1 MAAAAPKLEAL
12 QPVLAGELRK
22 ERPLPPMP
30 RAAERAAQHK
40 WLVAIAVMLGAT
52 LEILDS
58 SIVNVCLPHMQG
70 SFSASVDEIAWV
82 LTSYLVANGIMIPMT
97 GWISSRFG
105 RKRYFMISVSVFVAA
120 SALCGAAASLDQM
133 VVFRLIQ
140 GAAGAAMVPSSQAIL
155 METFPPAEQQ
165 LAMATWGVGLMVA
178 PIMGPTLGGWI
189 TDNWNWRWNFY
200 INVPIGIIAFLM
212 VSAFVHDPPFLRE
225 HRARSARV
233 DYLGIACLVIGLGAM
248 QIVLDRGQRAD
259 WFASSWVVWTTLLS
273 AAALLILAINEL
285 RIADPILDL
294 RILKIK
300 VFSVGLVL
308 IVAMSSVLY
317 GTGLLMPIFLQ
328 EFMGYTAWKAGL
340 VLAPRG
346 LATMLSMVVVGQ
358 IARRGFDTRPLVGA
372 GFILMTIGLWTM
384 SGWDLQVSLWVVVIP
399 SVVMGLGMGMIFPT
413 LSASSLSVVAREKIG
428 YAASLYNM
436 MRNTGA
442 AIGIAYMTTMLV
454 DHEQVHQ
461 SRLADHLSVFDA
473 WKLSESAP
481 RMPGAPSF
489 HYLPQM
495 IGGQHQAFGMI
506 YNAIQAQAA
515 ILSFNDIYRILAVV
529 MALMTPGFLLLRR
542 GQRASGPSAAH

>member
-1 MAAAAPKLEAL
+1 MEAAVPI
-12 QPVLAGELRK
+12 G
-22 ERPLPPMP
+22 
-30 RAAERAAQHK
+30 AAQAEPVTPSHK
-40 WLVAIAVMLGAT
+40 WLVALAVMLGTT
-52 LEILDS
+52 LEVLDT
-58 SIVNVCLPHMQG
+58 SIVNVSLPHMQG

-105 RKRYFMISVSVFVAA
+105 RKRYFLISVSVFVVA
-120 SALCGAAASLDQM
+120 SALCGAAGSLDQM

-212 VSAFVHDPPFLRE
+212 VSAFVHDPVYLRQR
-225 HRARSARV
+225 RARGGKV
-233 DYLGIACLVIGLGAM
+233 DYVGIACLVVGLGAM

-259 WFASSWVVWTTLLS
+259 WFAAPWVIWTSLVS

-300 VFSVGLVL
+300 VFSVALLL

-358 IARRGFDTRPLVGA
+358 IARRRIDTRPLVGL
-372 GFILMTIGLWTM
+372 GFILMTFGLWTM
-384 SGWDLQVSLWVVVIP
+384 SGWNLQVSLWVVIIP
-399 SVVMGLGMGMIFPT
+399 SFVMGLGMGMIFPT
-413 LSASSLSVVAREKIG
+413 LSASTLACVARERIG

-442 AIGIAYMTTMLV
+442 AVGIAYMTTMLV
-454 DHEQVHQ
+454 DHEQIHQ
-461 SRLADHLSVFDA
+461 SRLSEHLSIFDA

-481 RMPGAPSF
+481 RMPGASSF

-495 IGGQHQAFGMI
+495 ISGQHQSFGMI
-506 YNAIQAQAA
+506 YNAMQAQAA
-515 ILSFNDIYRILAVV
+515 ILSFNDIYRILAVMMAV
-529 MALMTPGFLLLRR
+529 MIPGFLLLRR
-542 GQRASGPSAAH
+542 GQSGGGSAAAH

>member
-1 MAAAAPKLEAL
+1 MEAAVPTGVAQAEPAAPT
-12 QPVLAGELRK
+12 
-22 ERPLPPMP
+22 
-30 RAAERAAQHK
+30 HK
-40 WLVAIAVMLGAT
+40 WLVALAVMLGTT
-52 LEILDS
+52 LEVLDT
-58 SIVNVCLPHMQG
+58 SIVNVSLPHMQG

-97 GWISSRFG
+97 GWISARFG
-105 RKRYFMISVSVFVAA
+105 RKRYFMASVAVFVAA

-133 VVFRLIQ
+133 VIFRLIQ

-165 LAMATWGVGLMVA
+165 LAMATWGMGLMVA

-200 INVPIGIIAFLM
+200 INIPIGILAFLM
-212 VSAFVHDPPFLRE
+212 VSAFVHDPVYLRQR
-225 HRARSARV
+225 RARGGTV
-233 DYLGIACLVIGLGAM
+233 DYVGIACLVLGLGAM

-259 WFASSWVVWTTLLS
+259 WFAAPWVIWTSVLS

-294 RILKIK
+294 RMLKIRAFT
-300 VFSVGLVL
+300 VALSL

-346 LATMLSMVVVGQ
+346 LATMLSMVMVGQ
-358 IARRGFDTRPLVGA
+358 IARRRIDTRPLVGV
-372 GFILMTIGLWTM
+372 GFVLMTLGLWTM
-384 SGWDLQVSLWVVVIP
+384 SGWDLQVGLRTVVVP
-399 SVVMGLGMGMIFPT
+399 SIVMGLGMGMIFPT
-413 LSASSLSVVAREKIG
+413 LSATSLSVVARERIG

-442 AIGIAYMTTMLV
+442 AVGIAYMTTMLV
-454 DHEQVHQ
+454 DHEQIHQ
-461 SRLADHLSVFDA
+461 SRLAEHLSVFDA
-473 WKLSESAP
+473 WKLSERAP

-495 IGGQHQAFGMI
+495 ISGQHQSFGMI
-506 YNAIQAQAA
+506 YDTIQAQAA
-515 ILSFNDIYRILAVV
+515 ILSFNDIYRLLAV
-529 MALMTPGFLLLRR
+529 LMTAMISGFLLLRR
-542 GQRASGPSAAH
+542 GQSAGGSAAAH

>member
-1 MAAAAPKLEAL
+1 MEAAVPI
-12 QPVLAGELRK
+12 G
-22 ERPLPPMP
+22 
-30 RAAERAAQHK
+30 AAQAEPVTPSHK
-40 WLVAIAVMLGAT
+40 WLVALAVMLGTT
-52 LEILDS
+52 LEVLDT
-58 SIVNVCLPHMQG
+58 SIVNVSLPHMQG

-105 RKRYFMISVSVFVAA
+105 RKRYFLISVSVFVVA
-120 SALCGAAASLDQM
+120 SALCGAAGSLDQM

-212 VSAFVHDPPFLRE
+212 VSAFVHDPAYLRQR
-225 HRARSARV
+225 RARGGKV
-233 DYLGIACLVIGLGAM
+233 DYVGIACLMVGLGAM

-259 WFASSWVVWTTLLS
+259 WFAAPWVIWTSLVS

-300 VFSVGLVL
+300 VFSVALLL

-346 LATMLSMVVVGQ
+346 LATMLSMLVVGQ
-358 IARRGFDTRPLVGA
+358 IARRRIDTRPLVGL
-372 GFILMTIGLWTM
+372 GFILMTFGLWTM
-384 SGWDLQVSLWVVVIP
+384 SGWNLQVSLWVVIIP
-399 SVVMGLGMGMIFPT
+399 SFVMGLGMGMIFPT
-413 LSASSLSVVAREKIG
+413 LSASTLACVARERIG

-442 AIGIAYMTTMLV
+442 AVGIAYMTTMLV
-454 DHEQVHQ
+454 DHEQIHQ
-461 SRLADHLSVFDA
+461 SRLSEHLSIFDA

-481 RMPGAPSF
+481 RMPGASSF

-495 IGGQHQAFGMI
+495 ISGQHQSFGMI
-506 YNAIQAQAA
+506 YNAMQAQAA
-515 ILSFNDIYRILAVV
+515 ILSFNDIYRILAVMMAV
-529 MALMTPGFLLLRR
+529 MIPGFLLLRR
-542 GQRASGPSAAH
+542 GQSGGGSAAAH